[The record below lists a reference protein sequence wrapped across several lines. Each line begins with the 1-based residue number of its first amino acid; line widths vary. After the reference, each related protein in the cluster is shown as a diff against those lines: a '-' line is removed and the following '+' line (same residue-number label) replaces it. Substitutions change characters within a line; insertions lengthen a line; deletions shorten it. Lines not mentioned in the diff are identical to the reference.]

1 MITFQCGQCG
11 KTYVVKDE
19 LSGRKARCASC
30 KTKLVIPGGATQT
43 SPTDRTGDSQ
53 GQDRITVSFGENSAD
68 QNPQAQKSEASAQ
81 TPQSTTRTSPAKKP
95 MRLRRLEADQ
105 EYMRERFHSFPL
117 IQIVGMNGDPPEKYR
132 IEYRVRGVA
141 RGHDGQTVY
150 RDQHLVEIEL
160 TREYPRQ
167 SPKCKIL
174 TPIFHPNFDPAT
186 ICVGDH
192 WTAAERL
199 ADLVIRIGE
208 MIAYQAYNIKS
219 PLDGEAAMWA
229 DLNQAVFPIDSR
241 SLIPPEY

>member
-11 KTYVVKDE
+11 KTFVVKDE
-19 LSGRKARCASC
+19 LSGRKARCTNCRASF
-30 KTKLVIPGGATQT
+30 VIPAGGTGQP
-43 SPTDRTGDSQ
+43 SPFGRPGGDQ
-53 GQDRITVSFGENSAD
+53 GQDRISVSFGESRSGRA
-68 QNPQAQKSEASAQ
+68 PESSQ
-81 TPQSTTRTSPAKKP
+81 TRQSTTRSSPAKKP
-95 MRLRRLEADQ
+95 MRLRRLESDAKH
-105 EYMRERFHSFPL
+105 MRQRFHSFPL
-117 IQIVGMNGDPPEKYR
+117 IHIVDMHGDPPEKYQ

-141 RGHDGQTVY
+141 RGYDGQTMY

-229 DLNQAVFPIDSR
+229 DLNQAVFPVDSR
-241 SLIPPEY
+241 SLSPPEC